1 MVINK
6 NTIISVF
13 NDKMTLLQY
22 LKSVEKLLKESAL
35 STIELIRVDNDYFK
49 VKCVFSD
56 NTFIESNKFLLMDA
70 NTLLNYIEGSEHVI
84 VDLNE
89 AGKKLKVH
97 LDNDLVTKLPKLDF
111 ALVSPQDA
119 PAGYA
124 VVTINDLG
132 QQENVM
138 VGNSLIVTTENGE
151 NKLETYRDILN
162 PINLYELLEMENNHD
177 GNGSE
182 FAAYKTHFNINQ
194 VINLINHNINKGL
207 IFKVESDGYL
217 WTKNYPLRFLY
228 LNLENVAEP
237 INYEDKVI
245 QFIGINFN
253 DLGPSGINGGLLL
266 NFHAASN
273 TSPVYI
279 SIHEI

>member
-56 NTFIESNKFLLMDA
+56 DTFIESNKFLLMDA

-89 AGKKLKVH
+89 NGKKLKVH

-124 VVTINDLG
+124 AVTINDLG
-132 QQENVM
+132 QQENVLI
-138 VGNSLIVTTENGE
+138 GSSLIVNSE
-151 NKLETYRDILN
+151 NKLEVNYDLTYALDLDPYITTDNTQMAGDMYRNGILYY
-162 PINLYELLEMENNHD
+162 LVKED
-177 GNGSE
+177 GNYYTLNE
-182 FAAYKTHFNINQ
+182 FLAIISKNTNFKCKG
-194 VINLINHNINKGL
+194 NL
-207 IFKVESDGYL
+207 S
-217 WTKNYPLRFLY
+217 
-228 LNLENVAEP
+228 
-237 INYEDKVI
+237 
-245 QFIGINFN
+245 
-253 DLGPSGINGGLLL
+253 
-266 NFHAASN
+266 
-273 TSPVYI
+273 TSC
-279 SIHEI
+279 